1 MNMPHFVYP
10 SVDEHLNCFHFLTIV
25 NYATKKIY
33 VQIFV

>member
-1 MNMPHFVYP
+1 MDMPHFVYP
-10 SVDEHLNCFHFLTIV
+10 SVDDHLRFDFLTIV

>member
-1 MNMPHFVYP
+1 MDMAYFVYL
-10 SVDEHLNCFHFLTIV
+10 SFAEHLSFDFSTIV